1 MARPMR
7 PNIPPMPEEQKKEA
21 MVRAAMQKKA
31 SIAEG
36 ILFNM
41 VQGTAISLSMD
52 SDSRDHHRE
61 LVLIADMMATEF
73 MKVVYGQEIVFKEEE

>member
-1 MARPMR
+1 MK
-7 PNIPPMPEEQKKEA
+7 PNIPPMNEEQKKEA

-41 VQGTAISLSMD
+41 VQACG
-52 SDSRDHHRE
+52 RDLCYDLE
-61 LVLIADMMATEF
+61 NNQTKDNPKKIVNMANDMATEF

>member
-1 MARPMR
+1 MR
-7 PNIPPMPEEQKKEA
+7 PNIPPMNEEQKKEA

-36 ILFNM
+36 ILFNLCQNPTLFKTDAPLSLYGIEA
-41 VQGTAISLSMD
+41 VKTAND
-52 SDSRDHHRE
+52 
-61 LVLIADMMATEF
+61 MATEF